1 MIVCTTEIT
10 LYDQNETPQGSLS
23 SESHSVPCDPDGSNP
38 DLTGASS
45 TLQVILGDEDITDE
59 YSLICTPSS
68 GVTGTKNG
76 YTYTV
81 TGMTAIAGFVD
92 FVATKAGAATIQKR
106 FSIVKQPKGN
116 TGDPGAPGVDAPRC
130 RGLYPYGTAPSS
142 PVAGDLVVWYSTT
155 TEDCGI
161 YQYAN
166 NTWSKLTAPTPD
178 QVGRCFIHILSAV
191 VAAVRT
197 DSAGNTISVAYGVSA
212 DYAPNSV
219 AFEILLARFIFA
231 QDITATGSITGL
243 FIRSTDKRISISDD
257 GDGANESDGINVG
270 THDLTG
276 APTGQKIQI
285 ARGYS
290 LFGSEIQVLRFLQAV
305 GGAWRERLQQYISVA
320 GYPVIRDPYSGLSIM
335 FEYPNKLK
343 IYKTGTDANSGT
355 SAIVEIDGLSA
366 RGAITAGD
374 YIDAPL
380 LKTNRL
386 ETFLGDELTTNYG
399 FDLAKIDDDSTPV
412 ASKSSGSLD
421 SGQRSG
427 LFTVYKSITVYMQS
441 TNIVLD
447 LYYNGS
453 YIEIL
458 RPGKATPLNPGRY
471 SFRNESDSDSQ
482 SGILR
487 CLGVYGSV
495 DGGHIWS

>member
-45 TLQVILGDEDITDE
+45 TLQVILGDEDITDD

-68 GVTGTKNG
+68 GVTGTKSG

-81 TGMTAIAGFVD
+81 TGMTALAGFVD

-219 AFEILLARFIFA
+219 AFEILLVNFLFARN
-231 QDITATGSITGL
+231 ITLQETGYLKSHDYT
-243 FIRSTDKRISISDD
+243 
-257 GDGANESDGINVG
+257 ES
-270 THDLTG
+270 
-276 APTGQKIQI
+276 
-285 ARGYS
+285 
-290 LFGSEIQVLRFLQAV
+290 
-305 GGAWRERLQQYISVA
+305 
-320 GYPVIRDPYSGLSIM
+320 SGLPTAGFMLDVANQIIKAYGAKFVSATI
-335 FEYPNKLK
+335 K
-343 IYKTGTDANSGT
+343 DA
-355 SAIVEIDGLSA
+355 
-366 RGAITAGD
+366 AITNA
-374 YIDAPL
+374 
-380 LKTNRL
+380 
-386 ETFLGDELTTNYG
+386 
-399 FDLAKIDDDSTPV
+399 
-412 ASKSSGSLD
+412 
-421 SGQRSG
+421 
-427 LFTVYKSITVYMQS
+427 TVS
-441 TNIVLD
+441 
-447 LYYNGS
+447 
-453 YIEIL
+453 
-458 RPGKATPLNPGRY
+458 GKATLAELILSGVTAGANIIKGYNDNVSRNIPNGALNTLVSYQICATGTIRAYINAKIVAGSDLVVHVVKNSTTVLELTSGYPDYSLSTSFAASDFSVDIAVNAGDIIHLKAQATPYSCSYKNFRICCAENPG
-471 SFRNESDSDSQ
+471 
-482 SGILR
+482 ILS
-487 CLGVYGSV
+487 YIGS
-495 DGGHIWS
+495 